1 MLDFEL
7 AEHTAFRTVFPNII
21 LQGCLFHYK
30 QCLYR
35 RFVKLPGYTT
45 VPDLKKYV
53 NSLYGLAF
61 VPVYDFQVTWND
73 LKLLLLRLF
82 PTIIGPLVTY
92 FESTWIF
99 CTVLGDPRTNNNSEG
114 GNNAINLCFGTSSPI
129 MPKFVEKLQL
139 YNCEQE
145 TKLEQLFR
153 CRNPHRVPRT
163 SEVIRQEDRTS
174 ELPLLATPL
183 MTNYVT
189 AGPSDICAVN

>member
-7 AEHTAFRTVFPNII
+7 AEHTAFRTIFPNIILQGFPNII

-35 RFVKLPGYTT
+35 RFA
-45 VPDLKKYV
+45 
-53 NSLYGLAF
+53 GLAF
-61 VPVYDFQVTWND
+61 VPVHDVQMTWND

-92 FESTWIF
+92 FEGTWIF
-99 CTVLGDPRTNNNSEG
+99 GTYPLELGNVYNCTVLGDPRTNNNSEG

-145 TKLEQLFR
+145 TKLEQLFQ
-153 CRNPHRVPRT
+153 CRNPNRVPRT
-163 SEVIRQEDRTS
+163 SKVIRQEDIRATVAGYSFDDRLRYCRTLGYLNS
-174 ELPLLATPL
+174 
-183 MTNYVT
+183 
-189 AGPSDICAVN
+189 

>member
-21 LQGCLFHYK
+21 LQGFPDIILQGCLFHYK

-35 RFVKLPGYTT
+35 RFAWPL
-45 VPDLKKYV
+45 
-53 NSLYGLAF
+53 SLSMMSKWLGMISSFSFFACFPPSSALA
-61 VPVYDFQVTWND
+61 
-73 LKLLLLRLF
+73 
-82 PTIIGPLVTY
+82 LVTY

-99 CTVLGDPRTNNNSEG
+99 GTYPLELWNVYNCTVLGDPRTNNNSEG

-153 CRNPHRVPRT
+153 CRNPNRVPRT
-163 SEVIRQEDRTS
+163 SEVIRQEDIR
-174 ELPLLATPL
+174 AT
-183 MTNYVT
+183 V
-189 AGPSDICAVN
+189 AGYSFDDRLRYLYS